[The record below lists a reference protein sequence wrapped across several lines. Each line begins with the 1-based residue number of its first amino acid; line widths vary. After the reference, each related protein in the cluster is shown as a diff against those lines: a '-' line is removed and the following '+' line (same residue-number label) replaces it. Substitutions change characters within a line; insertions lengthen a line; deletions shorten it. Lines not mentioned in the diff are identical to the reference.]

1 MTVTS
6 VHPTE
11 TNDVCGTC
19 VASTDVCVEV
29 AADTLYEEYRARIT
43 PAFGL
48 RPVDICGPEACFLYW
63 MADLGF
69 VTVEMAKRIFE
80 GAHLLA
86 IGNLERRLE
95 DAGINPRSIFA
106 TRCDSGFGFTWSRVT
121 RARIR
126 DYDEWEIEDPALTR
140 GDMLQVAA

>member
-19 VASTDVCVEV
+19 VDSADVCVEV
-29 AADTLYEEYRARIT
+29 AADTLYEEYRARTT
-43 PAFGL
+43 PAFWG
-48 RPVDICGPEACFLYW
+48 RSVDICGSEACFLYW

-69 VTVEMAKRIFE
+69 VTEDMANRIFG
-80 GAHLLA
+80 GAHRLA
-86 IGNLERRLE
+86 IGTLERRFE

-106 TRCDSGFGFTWSRVT
+106 ARCDSGFGFTWNRVT

-126 DYDEWEIEDPALTR
+126 DYNKWEIEDPALAS
-140 GDMLQVAA
+140 DEYLQVAA